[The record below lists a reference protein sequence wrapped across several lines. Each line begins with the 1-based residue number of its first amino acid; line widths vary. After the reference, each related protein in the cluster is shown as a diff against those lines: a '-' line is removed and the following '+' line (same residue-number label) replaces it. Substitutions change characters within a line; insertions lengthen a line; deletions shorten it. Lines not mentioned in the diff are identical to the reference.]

1 MCTKDFGEGKN
12 RKLYVFK
19 RWGKDKRGTFHSG
32 VTWRHPSACKVP
44 WTCLFVPAGGTLR
57 TNRCI
62 PTPETQLLQD
72 KTIFKNYLFTWLRC
86 VFIDAR
92 GFSLVVL
99 RRATLRCGAGA
110 SQGGGFSCGGAQALS
125 AWASVVSAGR
135 PFENKGS
142 AVVQGLRCSATRWTL
157 PGPGVELVSAA
168 LANGFLSTLPPGKSR
183 VKPTIWNNHCL
194 IDITFLLPFKNIILI
209 FGFFNRYCCYGNYF
223 IS

>member
-1 MCTKDFGEGKN
+1 MSLRDEEKTREAHFIQVLPGD
-12 RKLYVFK
+12 
-19 RWGKDKRGTFHSG
+19 T
-32 VTWRHPSACKVP
+32 PAPAKVP

-110 SQGGGFSCGGAQALS
+110 SQGGGLSCGGAQALS

-183 VKPTIWNNHCL
+183 VKPTI
-194 IDITFLLPFKNIILI
+194 
-209 FGFFNRYCCYGNYF
+209 
-223 IS
+223 